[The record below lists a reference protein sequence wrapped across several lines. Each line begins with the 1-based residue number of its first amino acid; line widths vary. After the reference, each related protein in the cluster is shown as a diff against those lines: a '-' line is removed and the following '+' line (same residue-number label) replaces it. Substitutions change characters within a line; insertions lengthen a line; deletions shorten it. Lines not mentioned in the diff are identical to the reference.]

1 MSFDSVVHPPP
12 LGQKQQVVVIG
23 GGVSGTMCAWELQR
37 AGHQVT
43 LLEARQLGN
52 GASSRSAACIRQQ
65 FTTSTTVRGL
75 RYAVNF
81 YKNWQELIGGD
92 QSPIEQNGYL
102 FLYDVRTDP
111 DSLRG
116 IIKMQQEAGLAEV
129 DFLTKEEVFDQFPYI
144 DTTGLIGA
152 TWCPT
157 DGFLHPDLIYKG
169 AAAAAAKLGAQII
182 TNAEVV
188 DATVEDGRIV
198 SVSTKDG
205 RQFFGSMFVNT
216 ASNWAPVISRM
227 SGGYDLPIHTE
238 RRYLYFLP
246 GMGEKDEFGLNA
258 DNIHQMPM
266 VISPRGAYCR
276 PEARIQLMTGW
287 GHFTR
292 PEEPTF
298 EGQDQVQSG
307 FYHTNPDGLGGAIRK
322 ELEGYI
328 PAIMEMGPMSAVTCG
343 YYDVTPDHNPLIGY
357 DPFVC
362 NLIHAAGFS
371 GHGVMHAPFTA
382 IIVTHIVAARE
393 NVSVL
398 DLPFGLGE
406 IDASAFAVDREF
418 KHGEGLVL

>member
-1 MSFDSVVHPPP
+1 MSYSVVHPPP
-12 LGQKQQVVVIG
+12 RGSKQNVIIIG

-65 FTTSTTVRGL
+65 FTTPTTVRGM

-81 YKNWQELIGGD
+81 YKSWDKLIGGNK
-92 QSPIEQNGYL
+92 SPIEQNGYL

-111 DSLRG
+111 EDLLRS
-116 IIKMQQEAGLAEV
+116 IKMQQEAGLAEV
-129 DFLTKEEVFDQFPYI
+129 CFLTKEAVAEQFPYI

-157 DGFLHPDLIYKG
+157 DGFLHPDLIYRGAG
-169 AAAAAAKLGAQII
+169 AAAAQLGADIV

-188 DATVEDGRIV
+188 STNVVDGRIV
-198 SVSTKDG
+198 SVTTKDG
-205 RQFFGSMFVNT
+205 REFSGDVFVNA
-216 ASNWAPVISRM
+216 ASNWAPAISRLC
-227 SGGYDLPIHTE
+227 GGYGLPISTR

-246 GMGEKDEFGLNA
+246 GMGEQDECGLNSA
-258 DNIHQMPM
+258 NIAGIPM
-266 VISPRGAYCR
+266 TITPRGAYCR
-276 PEARIQLMTGW
+276 PEARTQLMAGW
-287 GHFTR
+287 GHYTQ
-292 PEEPTF
+292 EEVPTF
-298 EGQDQVQSG
+298 EGQDAIQPG
-307 FYHTNPDGLGGAIRK
+307 YWHTNPDGLGGAIRK

-328 PAIMEMGPMSAVTCG
+328 PAITEMGGMIATTCG

-357 DPFVC
+357 DPVVS

-382 IIVTHIVAARE
+382 IIVAHLVAAQQ
-393 NVSVL
+393 NIAHL

-406 IDASAFAVDREF
+406 VDSAAFAVDREF

>member
-1 MSFDSVVHPPP
+1 MTNQSAVHPPP
-12 LGQKQQVVVIG
+12 RGAKQHVVIIG

-65 FTTSTTVRGL
+65 FTTPTTVRGL

-81 YKNWQELIGGD
+81 YKEWENLIGGV

-102 FLYDVRTDP
+102 FMYDVRTDP
-111 DSLRG
+111 DALRA

-129 DFLTKEEVFDQFPYI
+129 TFLTKEEIFGQFPYI

-157 DGFLHPDLIYKG
+157 DGFLHPDLIYQG
-169 AAAAAAKLGAQII
+169 AAAAAADLGAEII

-188 DATVEDGRIV
+188 DATVDDGRVV
-198 SVSTKDG
+198 SVSAKNG
-205 RQFFGSMFVNT
+205 RKYSGSLFVNA
-216 ASNWAPVISRM
+216 ASNWAPAISRM
-227 SGGYDLPIHTE
+227 CGGYDLPISTR

-246 GMGEKDEFGLNA
+246 GMGEKDECGLNA
-258 DNIHQMPM
+258 ANIHQMPM
-266 VISPRGAYCR
+266 VITPRGAYCR
-276 PEARIQLMTGW
+276 PEARIQLMAGW
-287 GHFTR
+287 GHHT
-292 PEEPTF
+292 PEEVPTF
-298 EGQDQVQSG
+298 EGQDRVESG
-307 FYHTNPDGLGGAIRK
+307 FWHSQDGLGGAIRK

-328 PAIMEMGPMSAVTCG
+328 PAITEMGPTSAVTCG

-357 DPFVC
+357 DPFVP
-362 NLIHAAGFS
+362 NLIHASGFS

-382 IIVTHIVAARE
+382 IIVAHLVAARE
-393 NVSVL
+393 NVSVF

-406 IDASAFAVDREF
+406 VQPGAFAVDREF
-418 KHGEGLVL
+418 QHGEGLVL